1 MPETKLAKSSH
12 ITFESEA
19 KILDIVGELK
29 AVELS
34 DEEDEPWE
42 EEETA

>member
-1 MPETKLAKSSH
+1 MKSPN

-29 AVELS
+29 DVELS
-34 DEEDEPWE
+34 DDLDEPSE
-42 EEETA
+42 GEDSAQIDG